1 VPNYFGPQR
10 FGRGGHNIDTALQW
24 FSGEGPAPERAER
37 GFALSAARAAIFNAV
52 VAERVTAGTWNHLL
66 DGDVINLNG
75 TGSIFLADAIDA
87 TLRERCEQLDI
98 HPTGPMWHGD
108 SLLSTGPVAEFEAGI
123 AQRYSSLATGLAK
136 AGLEPERR
144 PLRVP
149 VRELTW
155 RIEGSDVHLQ
165 FRLQRGSFATA
176 VLHELISNAFT
187 ADTPEADV

>member
-1 VPNYFGPQR
+1 MR
-10 FGRGGHNIDTALQW
+10 
-24 FSGEGPAPERAER
+24 
-37 GFALSAARAAIFNAV
+37 V
-52 VAERVTAGTWNHLL
+52 VLEL
-66 DGDVINLNG
+66 DV
-75 TGSIFLADAIDA
+75 
-87 TLRERCEQLDI
+87 

-108 SLLSTGPVAEFEAGI
+108 SLLSTGAVAEFGANV
-123 AQRYSSLATGLAK
+123 AQRHAALAEGLGK

-149 VRELTW
+149 VRELSW

-176 VLHELISNAFT
+176 VLHELISNAFL